1 MCMCVHCSAVLT
13 HRWQKS
19 ALAYL
24 PLSVSAYSLQQS
36 SLPTLDWYCCLQ
48 SPACYWAELVV
59 LIWTPACLMAACCR
73 PLGHLSLN
81 IHIIL
86 TVGLSWMVPSWEVR
100 GPFSCGLHVVL
111 HVSYWWSL
119 ALWSYSSILGSWR
132 GWCDSPV
139 SLWLGVLR
147 DLETLIDVK
156 WSELFFV
163 WVDHPVDPF
172 TTNILTGK
180 KKEGKRMVSVTF
192 LCVIGRILSQ
202 FASTHPFTG
211 NSPHGAHL
219 LESFPPQLPVTFLF
233 SNYII
238 IVVL

>member
-1 MCMCVHCSAVLT
+1 MCVHCSAVLT
-13 HRWQKS
+13 HRRQKS
-19 ALAYL
+19 ALAYP

-59 LIWTPACLMAACCR
+59 GIWTPACLMTACCR

-86 TVGLSWMVPSWEVR
+86 TVGLSWMMPSWEVR
-100 GPFSCGLHVVL
+100 GPFWCGFHVVL
-111 HVSYWWSL
+111 HVSYWWSI

-180 KKEGKRMVSVTF
+180 IKRKVSEWSRSHFYVW
-192 LCVIGRILSQ
+192 
-202 FASTHPFTG
+202 
-211 NSPHGAHL
+211 
-219 LESFPPQLPVTFLF
+219 
-233 SNYII
+233 
-238 IVVL
+238 